1 MNQVAL
7 IGNITKNPELR
18 HTPSGT
24 TVCNFTVAVNEK
36 YKDKEQA
43 YFIPVTTWGK
53 TAENCNEYLTKGSK
67 VGVEG
72 SLQQQRWED
81 KQGKKRSKIFIIARR
96 VEFLSRKETNKE
108 QQINLEE

>member
-7 IGNITKNPELR
+7 IGNITKDPELR
-18 HTPSGT
+18 YTPSGKA
-24 TVCNFTVAVNEK
+24 VCNFTVAMNEK

-43 YFIPVTTWGK
+43 HFIPVTAWGK
-53 TAENCNEYLTKGSK
+53 TAENCNQYLTKGSK

-81 KQGKKRSKIFIIARR
+81 KEGKKRSKIIIFARR
-96 VEFLSRKETNKE
+96 VEFLSRKETNNE
-108 QQINLEE
+108 EPVNLEE